1 MRQTL
6 PRAVQRHRA
15 ALAAFLLQG
24 STWDTLAFWDLEI
37 QAKALVELGWW
48 DPGTASLTVKGRM
61 PPGASAGGGGGGM
74 DGGGTAEPFAGH
86 MDAGIPLQCTA
97 AGVGSA

>member
-15 ALAAFLLQG
+15 APAALLLQG
-24 STWDTLAFWDLEI
+24 STWGTLAFRDLEI
-37 QAKALVELGWW
+37 QAKALAELGWW

-61 PPGASAGGGGGGM
+61 PPGASAGGRGGGM
-74 DGGGTAEPFAGH
+74 DGGGIAEPFAGH
-86 MDAGIPLQCTA
+86 TDAGIPLQRTT
-97 AGVGSA
+97 AGVGLA